1 VPKSNA
7 GAALLWRKIGMD
19 YKKLGLGLGF
29 FSIALGLA
37 EVAAPGRLARWLG
50 VNGKTAK
57 TVIGLFGTRELLA
70 GAMLLRG
77 PAVSTNAWNRV
88 VGDAMDI
95 GALGLA
101 FSRSSRKGAV
111 AGALG
116 FVAGATL
123 IDVIAGRGLSEETAR
138 TFPRSQ
144 RLARA

>member
-1 VPKSNA
+1 
-7 GAALLWRKIGMD
+7 MD
-19 YKKLGLGLGF
+19 YKKLGFGLGL
-29 FSIALGLA
+29 FSIGLGIA
-37 EVAAPGRLARWLG
+37 EVSAPGRLARWLG
-50 VNGKTAK
+50 VDGKTAS
-57 TVIGLFGTRELLA
+57 TMIGIFGARELLA

-88 VGDAMDI
+88 LGDAMDL

-123 IDVIAGRGLSEETAR
+123 IDVLAGRGLAKETAR
-138 TFPRSQ
+138 TFPRSE
-144 RLARA
+144 RLTTA

>member
-1 VPKSNA
+1 
-7 GAALLWRKIGMD
+7 
-19 YKKLGLGLGF
+19 
-29 FSIALGLA
+29 LA

-57 TVIGLFGTRELLA
+57 TVIGLFGARELLA